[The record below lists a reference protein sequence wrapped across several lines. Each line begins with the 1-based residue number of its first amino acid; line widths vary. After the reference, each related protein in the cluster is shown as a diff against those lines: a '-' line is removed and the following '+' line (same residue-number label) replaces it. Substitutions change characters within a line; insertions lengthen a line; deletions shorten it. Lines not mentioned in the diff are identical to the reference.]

1 MDAVDAEEGVSR
13 APSENTCF
21 GVQLT
26 GVRYTFPD
34 TGVHLEVDEKSSPP
48 STMVPAA
55 AAGLRCGNRSPI
67 GLECAQAEGA
77 YPTSQMSWHG
87 CLSGGGACSGP
98 NKRPWG
104 LAGMDRQWRA
114 TRISSPEHDRAVES
128 SSWTRWIHESP
139 PSA

>member
-26 GVRYTFPD
+26 GVRYTLPD

-55 AAGLRCGNRSPI
+55 AGGVRAAPGWMRSRRVEVWEPQSDRFGVRAGRGRVPHVADVLARVSFGRRRLFGTEQAPVGLGGNGPAVASDKDIIAGTRS
-67 GLECAQAEGA
+67 
-77 YPTSQMSWHG
+77 
-87 CLSGGGACSGP
+87 
-98 NKRPWG
+98 
-104 LAGMDRQWRA
+104 
-114 TRISSPEHDRAVES
+114 
-128 SSWTRWIHESP
+128 
-139 PSA
+139 